1 MPTWPMQDAKARF
14 SEVVKRSEAEGPQH
28 ITVHGRSVAVVLSCA
43 TYEQLSGAKNSLVAF
58 MRDSPLYGLEEIA
71 FERSK
76 SLTRKVVL

>member
-28 ITVHGRSVAVVLSCA
+28 ITVHGRSVAVVLSREA
-43 TYEQLSGAKNSLVAF
+43 YEQLSGAKHSLVTF